1 MSLYYMVSSLVPSY
15 KIEPTNNQQTN
26 KTPHTAKINQD
37 FESHIIQ
44 NEWKYRS
51 LHLQRFSDREVES
64 AQRDAEIQQKLDA
77 FKSEATK
84 VHKQLDEMIDVAKGK
99 LVDLEVEVNY
109 DVNRLNE
116 KFEGS
121 LVNEKSPEGQC
132 LDVRAELSH
141 CYNTL
146 KDSGECQIF
155 AQRLDKCVT
164 EALASS

>member
-1 MSLYYMVSSLVPSY
+1 MSPYYIFSCTTINSNHQT
-15 KIEPTNNQQTN
+15 TNNKQ
-26 KTPHTAKINQD
+26 TPHTAKINQD

-44 NEWKYRS
+44 NEWTKYRS

-77 FKSEATK
+77 FKSEAAK
-84 VHKQLDEMIDVAKGK
+84 VHAQLDEMIDVAKGK

-116 KFEGS
+116 KFKGS

-132 LDVRAELSH
+132 LDVRAELSL

-164 EALASS
+164 EALALS